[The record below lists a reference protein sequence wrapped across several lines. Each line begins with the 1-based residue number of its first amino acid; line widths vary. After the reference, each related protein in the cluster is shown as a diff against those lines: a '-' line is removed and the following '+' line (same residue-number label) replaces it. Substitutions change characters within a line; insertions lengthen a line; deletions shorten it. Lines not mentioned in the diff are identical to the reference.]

1 MLAGMEV
8 VLDSAVQG
16 ERGSPPGWARGFK
29 GSPTSYL
36 IRLHNVSLDRFLVQV
51 QIAAALM

>member
-36 IRLHNVSLDRFLVQV
+36 TTFVYITYPLTDF
-51 QIAAALM
+51 